1 MQKSKKKKSGSLS
14 GAAPTLPPLA
24 MAQRAS
30 HRPESQVVV
39 APPDDLPVAE
49 AFNALSREA
58 SLVSKER
65 AVEFSADLTLALHNV
80 RIGTTAVLP
89 HAARIAVELPTV
101 PLRQVLSLNNYV
113 RGAMYAESKAMTS
126 PLVTRDDI
134 ALKLA
139 AMQEIRVPAILQ
151 LQVFAA
157 RKMIE
162 RSKVQAIVEGRGTL
176 NFAQDAIDIERLFTE
191 NRTQWAGQHPFA
203 DEEIATLGSLGNW
216 LLNNVQPDGST
227 PRPATSNEYDLLRR
241 QFWAII
247 TTLHR
252 HLRTVGVV
260 LWGEDGVDAR
270 IPKLQT
276 RQVTR
281 SVREALPQS
290 EPAAPVVTP
299 APMSNGVGHHDH
311 SLLCVSQ

>member
-101 PLRQVLSLNNYV
+101 PLRQVLSLN
-113 RGAMYAESKAMTS
+113 KAMTS
-126 PLVTRDDI
+126 PLVTRDEI

-151 LQVFAA
+151 LQVFAT

-191 NRTQWAGQHPFA
+191 NRAQWAGQHPFA
-203 DEEIATLGSLGNW
+203 DEEFATLGSLGNW

-281 SVREALPQS
+281 SVREALPQP
-290 EPAAPVVTP
+290 EPVVPVATP
-299 APMSNGVGHHDH
+299 APVSNGVAHHGH
-311 SLLCVSQ
+311 